1 MTLPQYPHFCVFL
14 CWVFKSLSECV
25 VWGRLGRNS
34 GTVFLLTIKRIPHN
48 DWDFGYIT
56 AKWRII
62 LHWPKLLVNLIQYQ
76 NIHVINVQLMFPLC
90 QGVYLITQDTEG
102 QLNHRNAILAYA
114 AVLKQIISFRCNV
127 LIEGPL
133 GECVTEVLSL
143 LLDLVW
149 IWPWKVDG

>member
-1 MTLPQYPHFCVFL
+1 
-14 CWVFKSLSECV
+14 
-25 VWGRLGRNS
+25 
-34 GTVFLLTIKRIPHN
+34 
-48 DWDFGYIT
+48 
-56 AKWRII
+56 
-62 LHWPKLLVNLIQYQ
+62 
-76 NIHVINVQLMFPLC
+76 MFPLC